1 METRANYVLIGVF
14 TVLGILAGLGFFLWL
29 AKVQVDRAYTR
40 YDVFFE
46 TVDGLSQGSV
56 VRYNG
61 VAVGQVLAIDLDRE
75 DSTRVRVQIE
85 VAATTPIRV
94 GTEATLASQGVTGVA
109 FVGLEGGYDNA
120 PSLPRDPDTG
130 ISVIP
135 SKPTVVQGLIED
147 APDLLNEAISLLRD
161 LSAFTT
167 PENTERF
174 TQIMANLER
183 TTAQLDV
190 VMADIG
196 KATTSFSEGVET
208 FRAFTG
214 RLDGVAQSVEG
225 VAQTADETLASAGR
239 VLESLDA
246 FANDG
251 LPRATALFDDS
262 RQAVAAIASLAARIE
277 RDPAR
282 FFLGSQTPAYNR

>member
-1 METRANYVLIGVF
+1 METRANYVLIGAF

-46 TVDGLSQGSV
+46 TVDGLSLGSV

-61 VAVGQVLAIDLDRE
+61 VAVGQVLGIELDNQ
-75 DSTRVRVQIE
+75 DSTRVRVGIE

-94 GTEATLASQGVTGVA
+94 GTDATLASQGVTGVA
-109 FVGLEGGYDNA
+109 FIGLAGGYDSA
-120 PSLPRDPDTG
+120 PRLPLVPDTG
-130 ISVIP
+130 IAVIP
-135 SKPTVVQGLIED
+135 SKPTLVQGLIED
-147 APDLLNEAISLLRD
+147 APDLLNEAIALLQD

-167 PENTERF
+167 PENTEKF
-174 TQIMANLER
+174 SQILVNLER

-190 VMADIG
+190 AMADIG
-196 KATTSFSEGVET
+196 KATTSFSEGVES
-208 FRAFTG
+208 FKAISA
-214 RLDGVAQSVEG
+214 RLEG
-225 VAQTADETLASAGR
+225 VAVTADATLASAGR
-239 VLESLDA
+239 VLDNLDN
-246 FANDG
+246 FTETG
-251 LPRATALFDDS
+251 LPRAASFIDEG